1 MKFISIPYAR
11 CLRPAA
17 CCWGGGA
24 GVTVARNQR
33 RQVAPSDITSI
44 GTSGWKQLDTARLLL
59 SLIVVVAHAN
69 YVFITPLGYTAM
81 FPITEWM
88 AKYAVLAFFVLSGLV
103 IGRSLA
109 LRRDGF
115 VPS

>member
-1 MKFISIPYAR
+1 MAS
-11 CLRPAA
+11 
-17 CCWGGGA
+17 
-24 GVTVARNQR
+24 
-33 RQVAPSDITSI
+33 SDINSP

-69 YVFITPLGYTAM
+69 YVFMTPLGYTAA
-81 FPITEWM
+81 FPIMEWM
-88 AKYAVLAFFVLSGLV
+88 ARYAVLAFLVLSGLV

-115 VPS
+115 VPFMIRRVGESAACPQHCPRRRNRPRAPFG